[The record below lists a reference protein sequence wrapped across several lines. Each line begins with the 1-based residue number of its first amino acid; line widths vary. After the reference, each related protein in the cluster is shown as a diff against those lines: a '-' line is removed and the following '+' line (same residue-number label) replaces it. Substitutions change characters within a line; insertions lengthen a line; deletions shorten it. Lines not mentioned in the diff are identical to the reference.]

1 MGSAGKKLR
10 TRMDIGKD
18 IQNCLDDLNNMTHA
32 KLAELLN
39 LSEKTVDRMVAGKGP
54 ITKYASDLA
63 KITGKP
69 ESWFK
74 ENITWEECGKEEVT
88 SVHFEAK
95 NVTEEDKEFV
105 EKALAF
111 FERLYNIPDKNLRNK
126 LMENAEKNFEGSMEL
141 IELVNGKVSW

>member
-74 ENITWEECGKEEVT
+74 ENITWEECEKREVT
-88 SVHFEAK
+88 SVHFKAE
-95 NVTEEDKEFV
+95 NVSDQENEIV
-105 EKALAF
+105 GRLLAYIEKI
-111 FERLYNIPDKNLRNK
+111 YNIPDENLRNK
-126 LMENAEKNFEGSMEL
+126 MMERAEKNLEGDMTL
-141 IELVNGKVSW
+141 IELMGGKLS

>member
-1 MGSAGKKLR
+1 
-10 TRMDIGKD
+10 MDIGKD

-63 KITGKP
+63 KIKGKP

-111 FERLYNIPDKNLRNK
+111 FERIYNIPDKNLRNK

-141 IELVNGKVSW
+141 IELMNGKVSW

>member
-39 LSEKTVDRMVAGKGP
+39 ISEKTVDRMVAGKGP

-74 ENITWEECGKEEVT
+74 ENITWEECEKREVT
-88 SVHFEAK
+88 SVHFKAE
-95 NVTEEDKEFV
+95 NVSDQENEIV
-105 EKALAF
+105 GRLLAYIEKI
-111 FERLYNIPDKNLRNK
+111 YNIPDENLRNK
-126 LMENAEKNFEGSMEL
+126 MMERAEKNLGGDMTL
-141 IELVNGKVSW
+141 IELMGGKLS

>member
-39 LSEKTVDRMVAGKGP
+39 LSENTVARMVAGKGP

-74 ENITWEECGKEEVT
+74 ENITWEECEKREVT
-88 SVHFEAK
+88 SVHFKAE
-95 NVTEEDKEFV
+95 NVSDQENEIV
-105 EKALAF
+105 GRLLAYIEKI
-111 FERLYNIPDKNLRNK
+111 YNIPDENLRNK
-126 LMENAEKNFEGSMEL
+126 MMERAEKNLEGDMTL
-141 IELVNGKVSW
+141 IELMGGKLS

>member
-10 TRMDIGKD
+10 TRVDIGKD
-18 IQNCLDDLNNMTHA
+18 IQSCLDDLNNMTHA

-74 ENITWEECGKEEVT
+74 ENITWEECEKREVT
-88 SVHFEAK
+88 SVHFKAE
-95 NVTEEDKEFV
+95 NVSDQENEIGLIVIQDSIPAILDKC
-105 EKALAF
+105 K
-111 FERLYNIPDKNLRNK
+111 
-126 LMENAEKNFEGSMEL
+126 S
-141 IELVNGKVSW
+141 

>member
-18 IQNCLDDLNNMTHA
+18 IQSCLDDLNNMTHA

-74 ENITWEECGKEEVT
+74 ENITWEECGKREVT
-88 SVHFEAK
+88 SVHFKAENVSDQENEIVGRLLAYRK
-95 NVTEEDKEFV
+95 NIQYS
-105 EKALAF
+105 
-111 FERLYNIPDKNLRNK
+111 R
-126 LMENAEKNFEGSMEL
+126 
-141 IELVNGKVSW
+141 